1 VVAQLFRLKL
11 QLLGNSSRR
20 STWQLVV
27 FIIGLVYGLGASI
40 FAIVSLVTLRLA
52 DVEDA
57 RAIVVVAGSAV
68 VLGYLLLPLL
78 YGADDTMDPRK
89 FSLFGMPTSR
99 LSLGLAVAALVSIP
113 SVVITIVG
121 VAQIVTWSRSPLAM
135 LLSLVSAVLIVA
147 TCVLASRVTT
157 SVAALLLST
166 RRARDATAI
175 TALVVLLLLS
185 PVFALLINVDW
196 RNDGLQVLRSVA
208 AAASWTPIGAV
219 WAAPADAAAGD
230 AGAAV
235 LKTLIALAFVGV
247 LWVAWRAL
255 VAAMLVSPP
264 RLAPVKT
271 YRGLG
276 WFEWFPATP
285 TGAIAARSLTYWARD
300 SRYHVS
306 LLVIPILPVILVIPL
321 IVAGVPPYFLALLPV
336 PIVALFLGWSA
347 HNDVAYDN
355 SAIWLHVA
363 SHVRGSADR
372 FGRVV
377 PALLIGVP
385 VVIGASFIFA
395 PLAGAPGFVPAMIGA
410 GLCLLLVG
418 LGLSSVMSAR
428 FPYPVVHPGDSPFA
442 QPQSSGTAASL
453 TQSISFFVTI
463 ALSAPTLWFATRGF
477 LDGGDWIDRALWLG
491 IGSGLAAFVIG
502 IFWGGWIFTRRSPE
516 LLAFSVRN

>member
-1 VVAQLFRLKL
+1 
-11 QLLGNSSRR
+11 
-20 STWQLVV
+20 
-27 FIIGLVYGLGASI
+27 
-40 FAIVSLVTLRLA
+40 
-52 DVEDA
+52 
-57 RAIVVVAGSAV
+57 
-68 VLGYLLLPLL
+68 
-78 YGADDTMDPRK
+78 
-89 FSLFGMPTSR
+89 
-99 LSLGLAVAALVSIP
+99 
-113 SVVITIVG
+113 
-121 VAQIVTWSRSPLAM
+121 
-135 LLSLVSAVLIVA
+135 
-147 TCVLASRVTT
+147 
-157 SVAALLLST
+157 
-166 RRARDATAI
+166 
-175 TALVVLLLLS
+175 
-185 PVFALLINVDW
+185 
-196 RNDGLQVLRSVA
+196 
-208 AAASWTPIGAV
+208 
-219 WAAPADAAAGD
+219 
-230 AGAAV
+230 
-235 LKTLIALAFVGV
+235 
-247 LWVAWRAL
+247 
-255 VAAMLVSPP
+255 
-264 RLAPVKT
+264 
-271 YRGLG
+271 
-276 WFEWFPATP
+276 
-285 TGAIAARSLTYWARD
+285 
-300 SRYHVS
+300 
-306 LLVIPILPVILVIPL
+306 L